1 MSDSDLHRLTHWKCH
16 AMTGNRRSGYVPAR
30 LRRREL
36 DPCGWLFSP
45 TTITTKTSLPYRLSE
60 LFALF
65 GGPQND
71 DMYSE
76 GIQIDERHRPIVRTN
91 KGPLRIAC
99 AGSAFRTTWPESPSD
114 ASTVT
119 PPSFKQAEEGKV
131 GPRPE
136 VPTRRT
142 FPKFEPHTQPRGVPH
157 GAHRRT
163 RAGEMPHQ
171 LRSGKQK
178 NQTGTPLAASRRP
191 PAHTSATLAAPDPP
205 QQRRSRKLN

>member
-1 MSDSDLHRLTHWKCH
+1 MSRSDCVDESSTPVDGCSRQPPSRPRPAFHTDSPNCLLCSV
-16 AMTGNRRSGYVPAR
+16 A
-30 LRRREL
+30 
-36 DPCGWLFSP
+36 
-45 TTITTKTSLPYRLSE
+45 
-60 LFALF
+60 
-65 GGPQND
+65 PQND

-99 AGSAFRTTWPESPSD
+99 VGSAFRTTWPESPSD

-119 PPSFKQAEEGKV
+119 PPSFKQVEEGKV

-136 VPTRRT
+136 VPTRCT

-178 NQTGTPLAASRRP
+178 NQTGTPLAASRCP
-191 PAHTSATLAAPDPP
+191 PTHTSATLAHYSP
-205 QQRRSRKLN
+205 K